1 MLNVK
6 IKLLRKNASLPV
18 YATDGSAAA
27 DLRYAGDEPLE
38 IAPGERKAVP
48 TGIAIAPET
57 SGVAAV
63 LCARSGLAS
72 KRGLTLSNGVGVI
85 DSDYRGELRVPM
97 VNLSNEPYT
106 IQPGERVAQLC
117 LAPVWQAAFTPAD
130 ELTDTARGAG
140 GFGSTGK

>member
-1 MLNVK
+1 MFIEVKKLNDK
-6 IKLLRKNASLPV
+6 AKLPCR
-18 YATDGSAAA
+18 ATADSAGA
-27 DLRYAGDEPLE
+27 DLCACIDDD
-38 IAPGERKAVP
+38 IALMPGERRLIP
-48 TGIAIAPET
+48 TGIAIAVPT
-57 SGVAAV
+57 GFGGFVFP
-63 LCARSGLAS
+63 RSGLSS
-72 KRGLTLSNGVGVI
+72 KFGVSLANCVGVI

-117 LAPVWQAAFTPAD
+117 IAPVWQAAFEPAD